1 MQLYIVFNLGEVIV
15 WREYIPYITFPDWT
29 TAMQKYIIFF
39 KEKKDTP
46 LRRHET
52 KNTQKKKQELQ
63 AGLLQKTTC
72 SLRLSHIYL

>member
-1 MQLYIVFNLGEVIV
+1 MQLYIVFNLGDVIV

-39 KEKKDTP
+39 KEKKKTPP

-52 KNTQKKKQELQ
+52 KNTKKKQELQ

-72 SLRLSHIYL
+72 SLRPSHIYL

>member
-39 KEKKDTP
+39 KEKKNTP

-52 KNTQKKKQELQ
+52 KNTKKKNRNYKQDCCRKQPAL
-63 AGLLQKTTC
+63 
-72 SLRLSHIYL
+72 